1 MANRTQSFVKMEKF
15 SVNHNHNLLNI
26 VIFQT
31 PLKIE
36 KLINAKKTKQE
47 TTFVKVN
54 EVQSHLDNLPIHY
67 WTLLSYQHSSLHLN
81 SH

>member
-36 KLINAKKTKQE
+36 K
-47 TTFVKVN
+47 
-54 EVQSHLDNLPIHY
+54 
-67 WTLLSYQHSSLHLN
+67 
-81 SH
+81 